1 MTTLMSRGKSIRG
14 ATPPHRAFTVEDD
27 TASRGNSPSLFPRHP
42 STAAQSGASRMKRH
56 PDRRLYLHDACI
68 LQGFNNDVRD
78 QLAHCIQTLL

>member
-1 MTTLMSRGKSIRG
+1 
-14 ATPPHRAFTVEDD
+14 
-27 TASRGNSPSLFPRHP
+27 
-42 STAAQSGASRMKRH
+42 MKRH